1 MLIGVSLL
9 IVLPNITKGL
19 QDREVRGSALGLAAV
34 ARDLRSRALMDGVPQ
49 QLVLYLAQQSYLVG
63 RGREVHLP
71 ADVKFSSVNGGET
84 VDRDIK
90 KFYFFPNGSSL
101 GGEIIL
107 ADSEKNAAYAVRLE
121 ALTGK
126 IAVARQ

>member
-1 MLIGVSLL
+1 VGRS
-9 IVLPNITKGL
+9 
-19 QDREVRGSALGLAAV
+19 REVR
-34 ARDLRSRALMDGVPQ
+34 
-49 QLVLYLAQQSYLVG
+49 
-63 RGREVHLP
+63 LP
-71 ADVKFSSVNGGET
+71 ADVEFSSVSGGET
-84 VDRDIK
+84 TDRYVK

-107 ADSEKNAAYAVRLE
+107 ADSEKNTAYAVRLE